1 VKCRTG
7 HTYFPQI
14 LADTSKVCKLKKSLN
29 GDLEEVYMIGSPSF
43 EDKLGSKVCK
53 LNKSLYGL

>member
-1 VKCRTG
+1 MG

-43 EDKLGSKVCK
+43 EDELGSKVCK
-53 LNKSLYGL
+53 LNKSLYGP